1 MYLPEGPD
9 AADEPVW
16 QFCAALAVNADM
28 QQQQQLVAE
37 LRDKVLENVAS
48 ATKGW
53 VTDERTRAMK
63 IANVNLFLHALGL
76 DSSQIML

>member
-1 MYLPEGPD
+1 MYLVEVPD

-16 QFCAALAVNADM
+16 QFCAALSLNADM
-28 QQQQQLVAE
+28 QQQHLVAE

-53 VTDERTRAMK
+53 VLDERERTAK
-63 IANVNLFLHALGL
+63 IANVNLFLRAG
-76 DSSQIML
+76 IG